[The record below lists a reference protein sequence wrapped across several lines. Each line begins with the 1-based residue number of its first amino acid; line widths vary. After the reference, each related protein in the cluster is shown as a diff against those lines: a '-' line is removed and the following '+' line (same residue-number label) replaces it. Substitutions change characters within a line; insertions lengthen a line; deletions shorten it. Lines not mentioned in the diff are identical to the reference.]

1 MTTSTILLIL
11 LSVIISGVVAFY
23 QYLFKVDNQ
32 NKTNW
37 LLAFLRFISVFSLL
51 LLIINPVVSRKIVE
65 TNKIPLA
72 IVADNSRSISELKA
86 TTDAVKLVETL
97 NSNSALKE
105 KFEIQNYTFDETF
118 IAGKPL
124 DFKGNQSNIHDVAV
138 NLKQLNKNAF
148 YPVVLITD
156 GNQTIGNDYVYGF
169 HESTTLFPVVLGD
182 TTTTFD
188 LKINQLNAN
197 KYSFLKNKFPVEV
210 FLQYNGNKS
219 VSAAFSIEKNGKK
232 IASQTVNFDAKNKVQ
247 SVQILLEADRVGL
260 QKYKAVLSSSV
271 KEKNSYN
278 NTKNFAVEVL
288 DQKKEIAIISDVS
301 HPDLGAIKRAIESNA
316 QRKVTIVKPNSIS
329 DLKKFNVLILYQ
341 PNASFRKVFEAN
353 KNLKINTFIV
363 TGMATDYTLLNQ
375 MQSDLVFKLTNKK
388 EDFTASFVSDFNLF
402 AQTDIQF
409 SQFPPLENPFGKI
422 TEKGSVNTLLK
433 AKVNGIEVGNP
444 ILTFSE
450 KGTSRNAYLLGE
462 NSWKWRMESFVLNRS
477 YEKYDLFIDKIIQY
491 LSTNSAK
498 KSLLVE
504 HESFYN
510 SGETIEIFAQYF
522 NKSYELEENANLSI
536 TLTNK
541 NTKSTKNYN
550 FSKANNGYQAIFD
563 GLTPGNYTFQVKE
576 STSNASYNGTFEVL
590 DFDVEKQ
597 FVNPDVS
604 KLQQLANQNNGE
616 IIYPNQIEKLV
627 QKLLQKDTYLPVE
640 KTIIKN
646 SPLIDSL
653 WLLVIIV
660 VSLTIEWFTRK
671 YNGLV

>member
-1 MTTSTILLIL
+1 MTSSTILLIL

-51 LLIINPVVSRKIVE
+51 LLIINPVISRKIVE

-72 IVADNSRSISELKA
+72 IVADNSRSITELKA
-86 TTDAVKLVETL
+86 TSDALKLVETL

-169 HESTTLFPVVLGD
+169 HESTTVFPVVLGD

-232 IASQTVNFDAKNKVQ
+232 ITSQTVNFDAKNKVQ

-363 TGMATDYTLLNQ
+363 TGMVTDYTLLNQ
-375 MQSDLVFKLTNKK
+375 MQPDLVFKLTNKK
-388 EDFTASFVSDFNLF
+388 EDFTASFVYDFNLF

-462 NSWKWRMESFVLNRS
+462 NSWKWRMESFVLNQS

-563 GLTPGNYTFQVKE
+563 GLTPGNYAFQVKE
-576 STSNASYNGTFEVL
+576 TTSNASYNGTFEVL

-616 IIYPNQIEKLV
+616 IIYPNQIDKLV

>member
-72 IVADNSRSISELKA
+72 IVADNSRSITELKA
-86 TTDAVKLVETL
+86 TTDALKLVETL

-124 DFKGNQSNIHDVAV
+124 DFMGNQSNIHDVAV

-232 IASQTVNFDAKNKVQ
+232 ITSQTVNFDAKNKVQ

-271 KEKNSYN
+271 KEKNRYN

-329 DLKKFNVLILYQ
+329 DLKKYNVLILYQ

-375 MQSDLVFKLTNKK
+375 MQPDLVFKLTNKK

-462 NSWKWRMESFVLNRS
+462 NSWKWRMESFVLNQS

-563 GLTPGNYTFQVKE
+563 GLTPGNYAFQVKE
-576 STSNASYNGTFEVL
+576 TTSNASYNGTFEVL

-616 IIYPNQIEKLV
+616 IIYPNQIDKLV

-646 SPLIDSL
+646 SPLIDSF

-660 VSLTIEWFTRK
+660 VSLAIEWFTRK

>member
-51 LLIINPVVSRKIVE
+51 LLIINPVISRKIVE

-86 TTDAVKLVETL
+86 TTDALKLVETL

-124 DFKGNQSNIHDVAV
+124 DFKGNQSNINDVAV

-232 IASQTVNFDAKNKVQ
+232 ITSQTVNFDAKNKVQ

-316 QRKVTIVKPNSIS
+316 QRKVTIIKPNSIS

-462 NSWKWRMESFVLNRS
+462 NSWKWRMESFVLNQS

-563 GLTPGNYTFQVKE
+563 GLTPGNYAFQVKE
-576 STSNASYNGTFEVL
+576 TTSNASYNGTFEVL

-660 VSLTIEWFTRK
+660 VSLSTEWFIRK
-671 YNGLV
+671 YNGLL

>member
-23 QYLFKVDNQ
+23 QYFFKVDNQ

-51 LLIINPVVSRKIVE
+51 LLLINPVVSRKIIE

-86 TTDAVKLVETL
+86 NAVALKLFEKL

-105 KFEIQNYTFDETF
+105 KFEIQNYTFDDTF
-118 IAGKPL
+118 IAGKSL
-124 DFKGNQSNIHDVAV
+124 DFNGNQSNIDDVAS
-138 NLKQLNKNAF
+138 NLKQLNKNTF
-148 YPVVLITD
+148 YPVVLLTD
-156 GNQTIGNDYVYGF
+156 GNQTIGNDYVF
-169 HESTTLFPVVLGD
+169 SFQESTTVFPVVLGD
-182 TTTTFD
+182 TTATFD

-197 KYSFLKNKFPVEV
+197 KYAFLKNKFPVEV

-219 VSAAFSIEKNGKK
+219 VSTNFSIEKNGKK
-232 IASQTVNFDAKNKVQ
+232 VISQAVNFDKKNKVQ

-271 KEKNSYN
+271 KEKNTYN
-278 NTKNFAVEVL
+278 NNKNFAVEVL
-288 DQKKEIAIISDVS
+288 DQKKEIAIISDIS
-301 HPDLGAIKRAIESNA
+301 HPDLGAFKRAIESNA
-316 QRKVTIVKPNSIS
+316 QRKVTIIKTNSIS
-329 DLKKFNVLILYQ
+329 DLQKYNVLILYQ
-341 PNASFRKVFEAN
+341 PTASFRKIFEVN

-363 TGMATDYTLLNQ
+363 TGMATDFNFLDQ
-375 MQSDLVFKLTNKK
+375 MQSDLQFKLTNKK
-388 EDFTASFVSDFNLF
+388 EDFSPYFLTDFNLF
-402 AQTDIQF
+402 AQNDIQF
-409 SQFPPLENPFGKI
+409 SQLPPLENPFGKI
-422 TEKGSVNTLLK
+422 TEKGSLNTLLT

-450 KGTSRNAYLLGE
+450 KENSRNAYLLGE
-462 NSWKWRMESFVLNRS
+462 NSWKWRMESFVLNQS
-477 YEKYDLFIDKIIQY
+477 YEKYNLFIDKIIQY
-491 LSTNSAK
+491 LATNSAK
-498 KSLLVE
+498 KSLLVQ

-522 NKSYELEENANLSI
+522 NKSYELEENATLSI
-536 TLTNK
+536 YLTNK
-541 NTKSTKNYN
+541 ATKTTKNYN

-576 STSNASYNGTFEVL
+576 TTSNASYNGTFEVL

-616 IIYPNQIEKLV
+616 IIFPNQIEKLI
-627 QKLLQKDTYLPVE
+627 QKLLQENTYLPVE

-646 SPLIDSL
+646 SPLIDFL
-653 WLLVIIV
+653 FLLIIIV
-660 VSLTIEWFTRK
+660 VSLSTEWFIRK
-671 YNGLV
+671 YNGLL

>member
-1 MTTSTILLIL
+1 MTSSTILLIL

-23 QYLFKVDNQ
+23 QYLFKAVNQ

-51 LLIINPVVSRKIVE
+51 LLLINPVVSRKTIE

-86 TTDAVKLVETL
+86 NAMALQLFETL

-105 KFEIQNYTFDETF
+105 KFEIQSYTFDDTF
-118 IAGKPL
+118 IAGKSL
-124 DFKGNQSNIHDVAV
+124 DFKGNQSNIDDVAN
-138 NLKQLNKNAF
+138 NLKQLNKNTF
-148 YPVVLITD
+148 YPVVLLTD
-156 GNQTIGNDYVYGF
+156 GNQTIGNDYVF
-169 HESTTLFPVVLGD
+169 SFQESTTVFPIILGD
-182 TTTTFD
+182 TTATFD

-197 KYSFLKNKFPVEV
+197 KYAFLKNKFPVEV

-219 VSAAFSIEKNGKK
+219 VSTTFSIEKNGKK
-232 IASQTVNFDAKNKVQ
+232 VVSQAVNFDAKNKVQ
-247 SVQILLEADRVGL
+247 SVQILLEADRLGL

-271 KEKNSYN
+271 KEKNTYN
-278 NTKNFAVEVL
+278 NSKNFAVEVL
-288 DQKKEIAIISDVS
+288 DQKKEIAIISDIS
-301 HPDLGAIKRAIESNA
+301 HPDLGAFKRAIESNA
-316 QRKVTIVKPNSIS
+316 QRKVTIIKTNSIS
-329 DLKKFNVLILYQ
+329 DLQKYNVLILYQ
-341 PNASFRKVFEAN
+341 PTASFRKIFEVN

-363 TGMATDYTLLNQ
+363 TGMATDFNFLNQ
-375 MQSDLVFKLTNKK
+375 MQSDLQFKLTNKK
-388 EDFTASFVSDFNLF
+388 EDFSPYFLTDFNLF
-402 AQTDIQF
+402 AQNDIQF
-409 SQFPPLENPFGKI
+409 SQLPPLENPFGKI
-422 TEKGSVNTLLK
+422 TEKGSFNTLLT

-450 KGTSRNAYLLGE
+450 KGNSRNAYLLGE
-462 NSWKWRMESFVLNRS
+462 NSWKWRMESFVINQS

-491 LSTNSAK
+491 LATNSAK

-522 NKSYELEENANLSI
+522 NKSYELEENANISI

-563 GLTPGNYTFQVKE
+563 GLTTGNYTFQVKE
-576 STSNASYNGTFEVL
+576 TTSNASYNGTFEVL

-616 IIYPNQIEKLV
+616 IIFPNQIEKLI
-627 QKLLQKDTYLPVE
+627 QKLLQENTYLPVE
-640 KTIIKN
+640 KTTIKN

-653 WLLVIIV
+653 WLLIILA
-660 VSLTIEWFTRK
+660 VSLTSEWFIRK
-671 YNGLV
+671 YNGLL

>member
-23 QYLFKVDNQ
+23 QYLFKVNNQ

-51 LLIINPVVSRKIVE
+51 LLLINPVVSRKIIE

-86 TTDAVKLVETL
+86 NAVALKLFEKL
-97 NSNSALKE
+97 NSNSVLKE
-105 KFEIQNYTFDETF
+105 KFEIQSYTFDDTF
-118 IAGKPL
+118 IAGKSL
-124 DFKGNQSNIHDVAV
+124 DFKGNQSNIDDVAN
-138 NLKQLNKNAF
+138 NLKQLNKNTF
-148 YPVVLITD
+148 YPVVLLTD
-156 GNQTIGNDYVYGF
+156 GNQTIGNDYVF
-169 HESTTLFPVVLGD
+169 SFQESTTVFPIILGD
-182 TTTTFD
+182 TTATFD

-197 KYSFLKNKFPVEV
+197 KYAFLKNKFPVEV

-219 VSAAFSIEKNGKK
+219 VSTTFSIEKNGKK
-232 IASQTVNFDAKNKVQ
+232 VISQAVNFDKKNKVQ
-247 SVQILLEADRVGL
+247 SVQILLEADSVGL

-271 KEKNSYN
+271 KEKNTYN
-278 NTKNFAVEVL
+278 NSKNFAVEVL
-288 DQKKEIAIISDVS
+288 DQKKEIAIISDIS
-301 HPDLGAIKRAIESNA
+301 HPDLGAFKRAIESNV
-316 QRKVTIVKPNSIS
+316 QRKVTIVKTNSIS
-329 DLKKFNVLILYQ
+329 DLQKYNVLILYQ
-341 PNASFRKVFEAN
+341 PTASFRKIFEVN
-353 KNLKINTFIV
+353 KSLKINTFIV
-363 TGMATDYTLLNQ
+363 TGMATDFNFLNQ
-375 MQSDLVFKLTNKK
+375 MQSDLQFKLTNKK
-388 EDFTASFVSDFNLF
+388 EDFSPSFLTDFNLF
-402 AQTDIQF
+402 AQNDIQF
-409 SQFPPLENPFGKI
+409 SQLPPLENPFGKI
-422 TEKGSVNTLLK
+422 TEKGSLNTLLT

-450 KGTSRNAYLLGE
+450 KGNSRNAYLLGE
-462 NSWKWRMESFVLNRS
+462 NSWKWRMESFVLNQS
-477 YEKYDLFIDKIIQY
+477 YEKYNLFIDKIIQY
-491 LSTNSAK
+491 LATNSAK

-522 NKSYELEENANLSI
+522 NKSYELEENATLSI
-536 TLTNK
+536 YLTNK
-541 NTKSTKNYN
+541 ATKITKNYN

-576 STSNASYNGTFEVL
+576 TTSNASYNGTFEVL

-616 IIYPNQIEKLV
+616 IIFPNQIEKLI
-627 QKLLQKDTYLPVE
+627 QKLLQENTYLPVE

-646 SPLIDSL
+646 SPLIDFL
-653 WLLVIIV
+653 FLLIIIV
-660 VSLTIEWFTRK
+660 VSLSTEWFIRK
-671 YNGLV
+671 YNGLL

>member
-23 QYLFKVDNQ
+23 QYLFKADNQ

-51 LLIINPVVSRKIVE
+51 LLLINPVVSRKVIE

-86 TTDAVKLVETL
+86 NAVALKLFEKL

-105 KFEIQNYTFDETF
+105 KFEIQSYTFDDTF
-118 IAGKPL
+118 IAGKSL
-124 DFKGNQSNIHDVAV
+124 DFKGNQSNIDDVA
-138 NLKQLNKNAF
+138 NYLKQLNKNTL
-148 YPVVLITD
+148 YPVVLLTD
-156 GNQTIGNDYVYGF
+156 GNQTIGNDYAYSF
-169 HESTTLFPVVLGD
+169 QESTTVFPVVLGD
-182 TTTTFD
+182 TTATFD

-197 KYSFLKNKFPVEV
+197 KYAFLKNKFPVEV

-219 VSAAFSIEKNGKK
+219 VSTTFSIEKNGKRV
-232 IASQTVNFDAKNKVQ
+232 ISQAVNFDKKNKAQ
-247 SVQILLEADRVGL
+247 SVQILLEAERVGL

-271 KEKNSYN
+271 KEKNTYN
-278 NTKNFAVEVL
+278 NSKNFAVEVL
-288 DQKKEIAIISDVS
+288 DQKKEIAIISDIS
-301 HPDLGAIKRAIESNA
+301 HPDLGAFKRAIESNA
-316 QRKVTIVKPNSIS
+316 QRKVTIIKTNSIS
-329 DLKKFNVLILYQ
+329 DLKKYNVLILYQ
-341 PNASFRKVFEAN
+341 PTASFRKIFEVN

-363 TGMATDYTLLNQ
+363 TGMATDFNFLNQ
-375 MQSDLVFKLTNKK
+375 MQSDLQFKLTNKK
-388 EDFTASFVSDFNLF
+388 EDFSPSFVTDFNLF
-402 AQTDIQF
+402 AQNDIQF
-409 SQFPPLENPFGKI
+409 SQLPPLENPFGKI
-422 TEKGSVNTLLK
+422 TEKGSLNTLLT

-450 KGTSRNAYLLGE
+450 KGNSRNAYLLGE
-462 NSWKWRMESFVLNRS
+462 NSWKWRMESFVLNQS
-477 YEKYDLFIDKIIQY
+477 YEKYDLFVDKIIQY
-491 LSTNSAK
+491 LAINSAK
-498 KSLLVE
+498 KSLLVQ

-522 NKSYELEENANLSI
+522 NKSYELEENATLSI
-536 TLTNK
+536 YLTNK
-541 NTKSTKNYN
+541 ATKTTKNYN

-576 STSNASYNGTFEVL
+576 TTSNASYNGTFEVL

-616 IIYPNQIEKLV
+616 IIFPNQIEKLI
-627 QKLLQKDTYLPVE
+627 QKLLQENTYLPVE

-646 SPLIDSL
+646 LPLIDFL
-653 WLLVIIV
+653 FLLIIIV
-660 VSLTIEWFTRK
+660 VSLSTEWFIRK
-671 YNGLV
+671 YNGLL

>member
-1 MTTSTILLIL
+1 MITSTIFLIL

-23 QYLFKVDNQ
+23 QYLFKVDKQ
-32 NKTNW
+32 SKINW

-51 LLIINPVVSRKIVE
+51 LLLINPVISRKTVE

-72 IVADNSRSISELKA
+72 IVVDNSRSISELKA
-86 TTDAVKLVETL
+86 TTDAVRLAETL

-148 YPVVLITD
+148 YPVILITD
-156 GNQTIGNDYVYGF
+156 GNQTIGNDYIFSF
-169 HESTTLFPVVLGD
+169 HESTTVLPVVLGD

-197 KYSFLKNKFPVEV
+197 KYAFLKNKFPIEI

-232 IASQTVNFDAKNKVQ
+232 ISNQTINFDAKNKVQ

-260 QKYKAVLSSSV
+260 QKYKAVLSSSL

-278 NTKNFAVEVL
+278 NSKNFAVEVL

-301 HPDLGAIKRAIESNA
+301 HPDLGAIKRAIESNV
-316 QRKVTIVKPNSIS
+316 QRKVTIVKPNIIN
-329 DLKKFNVLILYQ
+329 DLKKYNVLILYQ

-363 TGMATDYTLLNQ
+363 TGMATDYNLLNQ

-388 EDFTASFVSDFNLF
+388 EDFTVSFVSDFNLF
-402 AQTDIQF
+402 AQSDIQF
-409 SQFPPLENPFGKI
+409 SQFPPIENPFGKI
-422 TEKGSVNTLLK
+422 AEKGNANTLLK

-462 NSWKWRMESFVLNRS
+462 NSWKWRMESFVLNQS

-563 GLTPGNYTFQVKE
+563 GLTPGNYAFQVKE
-576 STSNASYNGTFEVL
+576 TTSNASYNGTFEVL

-604 KLQQLANQNNGE
+604 KLQQLANQYNGE
-616 IIYPNQIEKLV
+616 IMYPNQIEKLL

-646 SPLIDSL
+646 SPLIDFL
-653 WLLVIIV
+653 WLLLIIV
-660 VSLTIEWFTRK
+660 VSLTTEWFTRK

>member
-32 NKTNW
+32 NKINW

-51 LLIINPVVSRKIVE
+51 LLIINPVISRKIVE

-86 TTDAVKLVETL
+86 TNDAVKLVETL

-105 KFEIQNYTFDETF
+105 KFEIQSYTFDDTF
-118 IAGKPL
+118 VAGKSL

-148 YPVVLITD
+148 YPVVLVTD
-156 GNQTIGNDYVYGF
+156 GNQTIGNDYVFSF
-169 HESTTLFPVVLGD
+169 HESTTVFPVVLGD
-182 TTTTFD
+182 STTTFD

-197 KYSFLKNKFPVEV
+197 KYAFLKNKFPVEV

-232 IASQTVNFDAKNKVQ
+232 ISTQTINFDAKNKVQ

-260 QKYKAVLSSSV
+260 QKYKAVISSSV
-271 KEKNSYN
+271 KEKNTYN
-278 NTKNFAVEVL
+278 NSKNFAVEVL

-316 QRKVTIVKPNSIS
+316 QRKVTIIKPDSIS
-329 DLKKFNVLILYQ
+329 DLKKYNVLILYQ

-363 TGMATDYTLLNQ
+363 TGMATDYNLLNQ

-388 EDFTASFVSDFNLF
+388 EDFTASFLPNFNLF
-402 AQTDIQF
+402 AQSDIQF

-422 TEKGSVNTLLK
+422 AEKGSVNTLLK

-450 KGTSRNAYLLGE
+450 KGTNRNAYLLGE
-462 NSWKWRMESFVLNRS
+462 NSWKWRMESFVLNQS

-510 SGETIEIFAQYF
+510 SGETFEIFAQYF
-522 NKSYELEENANLSI
+522 NKSYELDENANLSI

-563 GLTPGNYTFQVKE
+563 GLTPGNYMFQVKE
-576 STSNASYNGTFEVL
+576 TTSNASYNGTFEVL

-616 IIYPNQIEKLV
+616 IIYPNQIEMLL

-653 WLLVIIV
+653 WLLIIIV

-671 YNGLV
+671 YNGLI

>member
-1 MTTSTILLIL
+1 MITSTILLIL

-32 NKTNW
+32 KKTNW

-51 LLIINPVVSRKIVE
+51 LLIINPVISRKIVE

-86 TTDAVKLVETL
+86 TTDAEKLVEKL

-105 KFEIQNYTFDETF
+105 KFEIQSYTFDDTF

-124 DFKGNQSNIHDVAV
+124 DFKGNQSNIHEVAV

-169 HESTTLFPVVLGD
+169 HESTTVFPVVLGD

-232 IASQTVNFDAKNKVQ
+232 ITSQTVNFDVKNKVQ

-316 QRKVTIVKPNSIS
+316 QRKVTIFKPNEIN
-329 DLKKFNVLILYQ
+329 DLKKYNVLILYQ

-363 TGMATDYTLLNQ
+363 TGMATDYALLNQ

-450 KGTSRNAYLLGE
+450 KGSNRNAYLLGE
-462 NSWKWRMESFVLNRS
+462 NSWKWRIESFVLNQS

-576 STSNASYNGTFEVL
+576 TTSNASYNGTFEVL

-616 IIYPNQIEKLV
+616 IIYPNQIEKLL

>member
-1 MTTSTILLIL
+1 MITSTILLIL

-288 DQKKEIAIISDVS
+288 DQKKEIAIISDVP

-536 TLTNK
+536 TLTNN

-563 GLTPGNYTFQVKE
+563 GLTPGNYAFQVKE
-576 STSNASYNGTFEVL
+576 TTSNASYNGTFEVL

-616 IIYPNQIEKLV
+616 IIYPNQIDKLL

-660 VSLTIEWFTRK
+660 VSLAIEWFTRK

>member
-23 QYLFKVDNQ
+23 QYLFKADNQ

-51 LLIINPVVSRKIVE
+51 LLLINPVVSRKIIE

-72 IVADNSRSISELKA
+72 IVADNSRSISGLKA
-86 TTDAVKLVETL
+86 NAVALKLFEKL

-105 KFEIQNYTFDETF
+105 KFEIQSYTFDDTF
-118 IAGKPL
+118 IAGKSL
-124 DFKGNQSNIHDVAV
+124 DFKGNQSNIDDVAS
-138 NLKQLNKNAF
+138 NLKQLNKNTF
-148 YPVVLITD
+148 YPVVLLTD
-156 GNQTIGNDYVYGF
+156 GNQTIGNDYVF
-169 HESTTLFPVVLGD
+169 SFQESTSVFPVVLGD
-182 TTTTFD
+182 TTATFD

-197 KYSFLKNKFPVEV
+197 KYAFLKNKFPVEV

-219 VSAAFSIEKNGKK
+219 VSTTFSIEKNGKK
-232 IASQTVNFDAKNKVQ
+232 VISQAVNFDKKNKVQ

-271 KEKNSYN
+271 KEKNTYN
-278 NTKNFAVEVL
+278 NNKNFAVEVL
-288 DQKKEIAIISDVS
+288 DQKKEIAIISDIS
-301 HPDLGAIKRAIESNA
+301 HPDLGAFKRAIESNA
-316 QRKVTIVKPNSIS
+316 HRKVTIIKTNSIS
-329 DLKKFNVLILYQ
+329 DLQKYNVLILYQ
-341 PNASFRKVFEAN
+341 PTASFRKIFEVN

-363 TGMATDYTLLNQ
+363 TGMATDFNFLNQ
-375 MQSDLVFKLTNKK
+375 MQSDLQFKLTNKK
-388 EDFTASFVSDFNLF
+388 EDFSPSFVTDFNLF
-402 AQTDIQF
+402 AQNDIQF
-409 SQFPPLENPFGKI
+409 SQLPPLENPFGKI
-422 TEKGSVNTLLK
+422 TEKASFNTLLT

-450 KGTSRNAYLLGE
+450 KGNSRNAYLLGE
-462 NSWKWRMESFVLNRS
+462 NSWKWRMESFVLNQS

-491 LSTNSAK
+491 LAINSAK
-498 KSLLVE
+498 KSLLVQ

-522 NKSYELEENANLSI
+522 NKSYELEENASLSI
-536 TLTNK
+536 YLTNK
-541 NTKSTKNYN
+541 ATKTTKNYN

-563 GLTPGNYTFQVKE
+563 GLTPGSYTFQVKE
-576 STSNASYNGTFEVL
+576 TTSNASYNGTFEVL

-616 IIYPNQIEKLV
+616 IIFPNQIEKLIL
-627 QKLLQKDTYLPVE
+627 KLLQKNTYLPVE

-653 WLLVIIV
+653 WLLIILAI
-660 VSLTIEWFTRK
+660 SLTTEWFTRK
-671 YNGLV
+671 YNGLL

>member
-23 QYLFKVDNQ
+23 QYFFKVDNQ

-51 LLIINPVVSRKIVE
+51 LLLINPVVSRKIIE

-86 TTDAVKLVETL
+86 NAVALKLFEKL

-105 KFEIQNYTFDETF
+105 KFEIQNYTFDDTF
-118 IAGKPL
+118 IAGKSL
-124 DFKGNQSNIHDVAV
+124 DFNGNQSNIDDVAS
-138 NLKQLNKNAF
+138 NLKQLNKNTF
-148 YPVVLITD
+148 YPVVLLTD
-156 GNQTIGNDYVYGF
+156 GNQTIGNDYVF
-169 HESTTLFPVVLGD
+169 SFQESTTVFPVVLGD
-182 TTTTFD
+182 TTATFD

-197 KYSFLKNKFPVEV
+197 KYAFLKNKFPVEV

-219 VSAAFSIEKNGKK
+219 VSTNFSIEKNGKK
-232 IASQTVNFDAKNKVQ
+232 VISQAVNFDKKNKVQ

-271 KEKNSYN
+271 KEKNTYN
-278 NTKNFAVEVL
+278 NNKNFAVEVL
-288 DQKKEIAIISDVS
+288 DQKKEIAIISDIS
-301 HPDLGAIKRAIESNA
+301 HPDLGAFKRAIESNA
-316 QRKVTIVKPNSIS
+316 QRKVTIIKTNSIS
-329 DLKKFNVLILYQ
+329 DLQKYNVLILYQ
-341 PNASFRKVFEAN
+341 PTASFRKIFEVN

-363 TGMATDYTLLNQ
+363 TGMATDFNFLDQ
-375 MQSDLVFKLTNKK
+375 MQSDLQFKLTNKK
-388 EDFTASFVSDFNLF
+388 EDFSPYFLTDFNLF
-402 AQTDIQF
+402 AQNDIQF
-409 SQFPPLENPFGKI
+409 SQLPPLENPFGKI
-422 TEKGSVNTLLK
+422 TEKGSLNTLLT

-450 KGTSRNAYLLGE
+450 KENSRNAYLLGE
-462 NSWKWRMESFVLNRS
+462 NSWKWRMESFVLNQS
-477 YEKYDLFIDKIIQY
+477 YEKYDLFIDKVIQY
-491 LSTNSAK
+491 LTTNSAK

-522 NKSYELEENANLSI
+522 NKSYELEENATLSI
-536 TLTNK
+536 YLTNK
-541 NTKSTKNYN
+541 ATKTTKNYN

-576 STSNASYNGTFEVL
+576 TTSNASYNGTFEVL

-616 IIYPNQIEKLV
+616 IIFPNQIEKLI
-627 QKLLQKDTYLPVE
+627 QKLLQENTYLPVE

-646 SPLIDSL
+646 SPLIDFL
-653 WLLVIIV
+653 W
-660 VSLTIEWFTRK
+660 
-671 YNGLV
+671 

>member
-51 LLIINPVVSRKIVE
+51 LLIINPVISRKIVE

-86 TTDAVKLVETL
+86 TTDALKLVETL

-105 KFEIQNYTFDETF
+105 KFEIQSYTFDDTF

-124 DFKGNQSNIHDVAV
+124 DFKGNQSNIHEVAV

-169 HESTTLFPVVLGD
+169 HESTTVFPVVLGD

-232 IASQTVNFDAKNKVQ
+232 ITSQTVNFDAKNKVQ

-316 QRKVTIVKPNSIS
+316 QRKVTIIKPNSIS

-363 TGMATDYTLLNQ
+363 TGMATDYALLNQ

-402 AQTDIQF
+402 AQSDIQF

-450 KGTSRNAYLLGE
+450 KGSNRNAYLLGE
-462 NSWKWRMESFVLNRS
+462 NSWKWRMESFILNQS
-477 YEKYDLFIDKIIQY
+477 YEKYDLFMDKIIQY

-541 NTKSTKNYN
+541 NTRSTKNYN

-563 GLTPGNYTFQVKE
+563 GLTPDNYTFQVKE
-576 STSNASYNGTFEVL
+576 TTSNASYNGTFEVL

-616 IIYPNQIEKLV
+616 IIYPNQIDNLV

-646 SPLIDSL
+646 SPLIDSF

-660 VSLTIEWFTRK
+660 VSLAIEWFTRK

>member
-86 TTDAVKLVETL
+86 TTDALKLVETL

-105 KFEIQNYTFDETF
+105 KFEIQSYTFDDTF

-124 DFKGNQSNIHDVAV
+124 DFKGNQSNIHEVAV

-169 HESTTLFPVVLGD
+169 HESTTVFPVVLGD

-219 VSAAFSIEKNGKK
+219 VSTTFSIEKNGKK
-232 IASQTVNFDAKNKVQ
+232 VTSQTVNFDAKNKVQ

-271 KEKNSYN
+271 KEKNTYN
-278 NTKNFAVEVL
+278 NSKNFAVEVL

-301 HPDLGAIKRAIESNA
+301 HPDLGAIKRAIESNN
-316 QRKVTIVKPNSIS
+316 QRKVTIVKSNEIN
-329 DLKKFNVLILYQ
+329 DLKKYNVLILYQ

-375 MQSDLVFKLTNKK
+375 MQPDLVFKLTNKK

-462 NSWKWRMESFVLNRS
+462 NSWKWRMESFVLNQS

-563 GLTPGNYTFQVKE
+563 GLTPGNYAFQVKE
-576 STSNASYNGTFEVL
+576 TTSNASYNGTFEVL

-616 IIYPNQIEKLV
+616 IIYPNQLEKLL

-660 VSLTIEWFTRK
+660 VSLAIEWFTRK

>member
-23 QYLFKVDNQ
+23 QYLFKVDSQ
-32 NKTNW
+32 YKINW

-72 IVADNSRSISELKA
+72 IVADNSSSISELKA

-97 NSNSALKE
+97 NSNSAIKE

-138 NLKQLNKNAF
+138 NLKQINKNAF

-197 KYSFLKNKFPVEV
+197 KYAFLKNKFPVEV
-210 FLQYNGNKS
+210 FLQYNGSKS
-219 VSAAFSIEKNGKK
+219 LSTTFSIEKNGKK
-232 IASQTVNFDAKNKVQ
+232 VTSQTVNFDAKNKVQ

-278 NTKNFAVEVL
+278 NSKNFAVEVL
-288 DQKKEIAIISDVS
+288 DQKKEIAIVSDIS
-301 HPDLGAIKRAIESNA
+301 HPDIGAIKRAIESNA
-316 QRKVTIVKPNSIS
+316 QRKVTILKINEINN
-329 DLKKFNVLILYQ
+329 LKKYNVLILYQ
-341 PNASFRKVFEAN
+341 PNASFRKVFEVN

-363 TGMATDYTLLNQ
+363 TGMATDYNLLNQ

-388 EDFTASFVSDFNLF
+388 EDFTASFASDFNLF
-402 AQTDIQF
+402 AQSDIQF

-462 NSWKWRMESFVLNRS
+462 NSWKWRMESFVLNQS
-477 YEKYDLFIDKIIQY
+477 YEKYDLFMDKIIQY

-563 GLTPGNYTFQVKE
+563 GLTPGNYAFQVKE
-576 STSNASYNGTFEVL
+576 TTSNASYNGTFEVL

-616 IIYPNQIEKLV
+616 IIYPNQIEKLF

-660 VSLTIEWFTRK
+660 VSLSTEWFIRK
-671 YNGLV
+671 YNGLL